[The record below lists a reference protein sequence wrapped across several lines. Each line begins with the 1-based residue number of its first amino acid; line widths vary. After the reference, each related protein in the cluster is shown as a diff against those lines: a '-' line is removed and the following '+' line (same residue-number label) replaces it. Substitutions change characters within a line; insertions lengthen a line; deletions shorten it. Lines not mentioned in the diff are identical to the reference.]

1 MAGTRPVP
9 AYCEDANSDD
19 SDTQTDTR
27 NRHSS
32 GGHANV
38 AAKRSHPSDLNNVK
52 PVEVVGPDAASDS
65 GYSSHTAATMSSADS
80 AQSHQ
85 SSPPTSAGTGPAPSP
100 SRRRPTLDNTRERS
114 SQSSPRKPLVRV
126 GSSARRAEREEE
138 CTVPNCECKQS
149 QSQRRRRPQLSS
161 LDSAVD
167 VRYPSSYDQRSQ
179 RSDYPPPSPQASR
192 QPPPY
197 AQGSAIIQPASS
209 VRRRTSSTSRPRP
222 VSYHSG
228 APSEAGGY
236 WVPGMLYPDRGP
248 PPSMSA
254 HFTGPSPMQPFPTIG
269 QTPPGNYYPPGHPM
283 YSAPYDPSRP
293 PLIQR
298 NSSQYSTRRPT
309 SQYGAPVISYE
320 QQPYR
325 EPSVSTR
332 PPPSARYDSRQSP
345 TFESSS
351 SEESESEEETDR
363 RRMPPPQRRPSIRQS
378 NPNSYDRMSQSQQL
392 PPRPR
397 ERERER
403 ERDYESRP
411 PRPTSRPPRPASTVP
426 PRTSSLR
433 RPSLVQRD
441 VPKSVSYSNS
451 AGNAK
456 VVVEAAK
463 SRRRQSYMG
472 HELACELESK
482 SRNNHPLYRGETV
495 VNSSQP
501 RRRQTDAD
509 GRRRDENFVDTKKR
523 DAEAYQQRMRG
534 EPVLPLT
541 EQLLKAS
548 KKSSRVPSGG
558 SEAGSTR
565 SKNSHDRAS
574 RVSQSGHSVVTN
586 SGNGEI
592 KLRVDGGTSFN
603 LQLSGGERT
612 IRVEEAEDGMRELTI
627 ATPRGNEVNYNKS
640 ERGSIAGSRR
650 PLIMS
655 RRDAEEDSIRSTR
668 SSRSGRAETER
679 RPLRRERYED

>member
-1 MAGTRPVP
+1 MAGTRPALA
-9 AYCEDANSDD
+9 AYCEDASDD

-27 NRHSS
+27 RHNSS

-52 PVEVVGPDAASDS
+52 SVEVVGPDAASDS
-65 GYSSHTAATMSSADS
+65 G
-80 AQSHQ
+80 HQ

-100 SRRRPTLDNTRERS
+100 SRRRPTLENTRERS

-126 GSSARRAEREEE
+126 ASSARRDREKEVE
-138 CTVPNCECKQS
+138 CNVPNCECKQS

-167 VRYPSSYDQRSQ
+167 VRYPSYDERSQ
-179 RSDYPPPSPQASR
+179 RSDPSNYPPPSPQSAR

-197 AQGSAIIQPASS
+197 NQGSAIIQPASS
-209 VRRRTSSTSRPRP
+209 MRRRTSSTSRPRP

-228 APSEAGGY
+228 VPSEAGGY
-236 WVPGMLYPDRGP
+236 WVPGMPIPDRGP

-254 HFTGPSPMQPFPTIG
+254 QYAVPSPMQQFPPMS
-269 QTPPGNYYPPGHPM
+269 QTPTNGYYPPGHPM
-283 YSAPYDPSRP
+283 YPAPYEPSRP
-293 PLIQR
+293 PLAQR
-298 NSSQYSTRRPT
+298 NSSQYSTRRPS

-325 EPSVSTR
+325 ETNVSAR
-332 PPPSARYDSRQSP
+332 PRPSARYDSNQPP
-345 TFESSS
+345 TFDSSS
-351 SEESESEEETDR
+351 SEESESEEEDDR
-363 RRMPPPQRRPSIRQS
+363 RRMPPPPRRPSIRQS
-378 NPNSYDRMSQSQQL
+378 NPNSYSDRMTQSQQL
-392 PPRPR
+392 PPRDR
-397 ERERER
+397 DRDRERER
-403 ERDYESRP
+403 ERDRESRP
-411 PRPTSRPPRPASTVP
+411 PRPTSRPARPTSTAP
-426 PRTSSLR
+426 TRTPSLR
-433 RPSLVQRD
+433 RPSLVQRE

-456 VVVEAAK
+456 VVVETAK

-472 HELACELESK
+472 HELAYELESK

-495 VNSSQP
+495 VNNSQP
-501 RRRQTDAD
+501 RRRQTVTDD
-509 GRRRDENFVDTKKR
+509 RRRDENFVDTKKR

-534 EPVLPLT
+534 DPVLPLT

-548 KKSSRVPSGG
+548 KRTSRVPSGA

-565 SKNSHDRAS
+565 SKNSHDRAT
-574 RVSQSGHSVVTN
+574 RVSQSGQSIVTN

-592 KLRVDGGTSFN
+592 KLRLDGATSFN

-612 IRVEEAEDGMRELTI
+612 IRVEEAENGMRELTI
-627 ATPRGNEVNYNKS
+627 ATPRGNEVNYNRS
-640 ERGSIAGSRR
+640 ERGSIAGRR
-650 PLIMS
+650 PLIMA
-655 RRDAEEDSIRSTR
+655 RRDAEETSVRSRR